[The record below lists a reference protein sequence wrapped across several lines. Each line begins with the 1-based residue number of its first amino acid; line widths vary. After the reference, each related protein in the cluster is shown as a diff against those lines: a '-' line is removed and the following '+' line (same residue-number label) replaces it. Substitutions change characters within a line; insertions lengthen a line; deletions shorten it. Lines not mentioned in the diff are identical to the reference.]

1 MIEFDTLTMEDF
13 GCFALAD
20 AELGLSKQG
29 LVLIQGEN
37 RDTTA
42 ADSNGSGKSTL
53 FKALSWVL
61 FGRTVDDIKGDTVI
75 RLGQKRARVTLTFKV
90 EGRGFTAERT
100 KTRDK
105 PESLKVYYTK
115 NKKSLGARTLKE
127 AQALLEETLSL
138 DWLAFKNTV
147 LYGQGDIL
155 HFADPRTTDVQ
166 RKAVLTKIL
175 RLERIDAAR
184 AEARKL
190 KNLAVANQNRIEG
203 ELIGIESQLEMLDT
217 ADLVGLSRVWERAR
231 KERIAAAQEDVDET
245 RADLSEVAKAN
256 KSMGKLRATL
266 NTVQGIL
273 DEYSMEEAAKLP
285 LEERMVEVRDG
296 LNTARWALDAAQRQ
310 ADEAAAKVARFSA
323 GECSECGAPSDS
335 TSMKEMAAN
344 AKQAMAQHE
353 AVAESHEAELNAL
366 RAEKLDLHEQIATIV
381 ESVSEKDDWADKWAM
396 IMERIREA
404 EAVAGREDVL
414 TRSLER
420 LEGDLE
426 RVTSE
431 ENPHDLKITE
441 WTEKAATLRGE
452 VAGKTAEAALSQQEA
467 GVYNFWV
474 EGFGPQGLPSYLMD
488 SVVPVVA
495 ARANKYLEILAD
507 GDLRIKLDTLTTLK
521 GGGVREKL
529 SFTTMVEGQEDVPM
543 SGGQLKKVTL
553 ATDLAL
559 MDLLAKREGAA
570 VDLLLLDEVLD
581 GLDAAGRSRIM
592 DLLSHLRSQRSTI
605 IVISHDPE
613 IVEKFG
619 KTITVIKK
627 NGIARLAS

>member
-1 MIEFDTLTMEDF
+1 MIEFERLVGEDF
-13 GCFALAD
+13 GCFANVEMA
-20 AELGLSKQG
+20 LSKQG

-53 FKALSWVL
+53 FKMLSWVL
-61 FGRTVDDIKGDTVI
+61 FGRTVDEIKGDTVI
-75 RLGQKRARVTLTFKV
+75 RAGQKRARVAIDFRV

-100 KTRDK
+100 KTRNK
-105 PESLKVYYTK
+105 PETLKVYYTK

-175 RLERIDAAR
+175 RLERIDTAR
-184 AEARKL
+184 AEARRL
-190 KNLAVANQNRIEG
+190 KNLAVANQSKIEG

-217 ADLVGLSRVWERAR
+217 ADLVDLSRVWERAR
-231 KERIAAAQEDVDET
+231 KERITAAQEDVDET

-256 KSMGKLRATL
+256 KSLKKLRRTL
-266 NTVQGIL
+266 KGVQEIL
-273 DEYSMEEAAKLP
+273 DEFTMEEAAKDP
-285 LEERMVEVRDG
+285 LVDQLNEIQNSMTHGHYELQTNQRARDELAER
-296 LNTARWALDAAQRQ
+296 LD
-310 ADEAAAKVARFSA
+310 RFSS

-335 TSMKEMAAN
+335 PSMKTMAEAAQN
-344 AKQAMAQHE
+344 DHQTAQAACE
-353 AVAESHEAELNAL
+353 ATERALEEA
-366 RAEKLDLHEQIATIV
+366 RAEKADLEAQVAAIE
-381 ESVSEKDDWADKWAM
+381 ESVKDRDDWADKWAM
-396 IMERIREA
+396 IMDRIREA

-414 TRSLER
+414 ERSLER

-426 RVTSE
+426 RATSE
-431 ENPHDLKITE
+431 ENPHKLKIAE
-441 WTEKAATLRGE
+441 WTKKAAALRGE
-452 VAGKTAEAALSQQEA
+452 VDEKTAEAALSQQEA
-467 GVYNFWV
+467 GVYAFWV
-474 EGFGPQGLPSYLMD
+474 EGFGPAGLPSYLMD

-495 ARANKYLEILAD
+495 AQANKYLEILSD
-507 GDLRIKLDTLTTLK
+507 GDLKIKLDTLTTLK

-529 SFTTMVEGQEDVPM
+529 NFTTTVEGQEDVPM

-559 MDLLAKREGAA
+559 MDLLSKREGAA

-619 KTITVIKK
+619 KTITVTKK